1 MGQWPIQ
8 TSARLNTYEE
18 TKGIMKGLI
27 LSGGKGTRLYPITY
41 TSAKQLVPVA
51 NKPVLFR
58 VIEAIRDAGIKDI
71 GIVVGDTAPEIKEAV
86 GQGRR
91 WGVKIT
97 YIHQDQPLGLAHAVK
112 VSKDFLGDE
121 RFVMFLGDNV
131 IEGGIS
137 GLIREFEQSDYD
149 SQIVLTPVD
158 QPERYGVAELDPDT
172 RRIIRLVEKPPD
184 PPSNL
189 ILVGIYMFNEHIW
202 EAVDAIQPSW
212 RGELEITDAI
222 QYLVDEG
229 YNVHPYIHRGWWID
243 TGEPGEMLEANDLV
257 LDEIEPCIEGYVDR
271 DSDVNGKV
279 TIEKGAEIINSRIRG
294 PAIIGQDTRIVNSY
308 VGPFTSIYHHVHIE
322 SSEIEHSIVLEHS
335 RIVEIPY
342 RIEDSLIGRNAVITR
357 SPIKPKALKMTLG
370 DHSHVGV
377 L

>member
-1 MGQWPIQ
+1 
-8 TSARLNTYEE
+8 
-18 TKGIMKGLI
+18 MKGLI

-71 GIVVGDTAPEIKEAV
+71 GIVVGDTAAQIQEAA
-86 GQGRR
+86 GTGRQ
-91 WGVKIT
+91 WGVNLT

-112 VSKDFLGDE
+112 VSQDFLGNE

-137 GLIREFEQSDYD
+137 SLISQFKDSEYN
-149 SQIVLTPVD
+149 SQIVLTPVEN
-158 QPERYGVAELDPDT
+158 PSEYGVAELDPDT
-172 RRIIRLVEKPPD
+172 RRIVRLVEKPRNPA
-184 PPSNL
+184 SNL
-189 ILVGIYMFNEHIW
+189 ALVGVYMFDEHIW
-202 EAVDAIQPSW
+202 EAVDAIEPSW

-222 QYLVDEG
+222 QYLVDQK
-229 YNVHPYIHRGWWID
+229 YDVHPYVHRGWWLD
-243 TGEPGEMLEANDLV
+243 TGAPGEMLEANDLV
-257 LDEIEPCIEGYVDR
+257 LDEITPRIEGYVDR
-271 DSDVNGKV
+271 DSQVNGKV

-294 PAIIGQDTRIVNSY
+294 PVIIGEDTRIINSY
-308 VGPFTSIYHHVHIE
+308 IGPFTSIYHHVCVE
-322 SSEIEHSIVLEHS
+322 DSEIEHSIVLEHS
-335 RIVEIPY
+335 QIVDIPY
-342 RIEDSLIGRNAVITR
+342 RIEDSLIGRRCKIMR

-370 DHSHVGV
+370 DHSNVGI